1 MVYQSRRRR
10 SIHALLISLIIYLC
24 IAIAWTFIYYQQ
36 DGEGFEDLI
45 EIQLLDEKELLKSRR
60 ETLKPPPPKR
70 IKVPRQVQSSIAHAH
85 QPETIK
91 LTTSANRI
99 SETFQP
105 SAQPLLHSAT
115 PDQHNP
121 EDQLPDITTATERLN
136 SRETRINE
144 TVSTRYQTS
153 NGRGVKSNRQRA
165 KGSGKDG
172 VHALESTGASDIG
185 VVGDSPG
192 KRGSSQGDGST
203 PSDTASDSPF
213 AEALRRIAD
222 HIIAT
227 RTKDHVDVVFVLD
240 TSASMRDNIQQVAD
254 NLFSMTN
261 AFDEINIEYFLG
273 MTEFSVRH
281 QGQILKRRPLVPDV
295 GMLRHQMR
303 NIRLSGDEHALDAIM
318 DTFNSL
324 EFRSDA
330 DKFLV
335 LVTDEPATTQFGMD
349 SDPDEMRQK
358 VIDTCQLYEL
368 HVNVLGHTE
377 KYQMRLAEET
387 GGLWQEI
394 PGGVRQRTSLQTS
407 PISRGGLVQLF
418 RTVATDIRRNA
429 GALLFSVGLEFQVA
443 LDDHGDILTKKLRR
457 EFQRH
462 NVILSD
468 TWRLT
473 ESATTLVRS
482 PGELW
487 VITDH
492 DYGRIYTVRK
502 EGDKLNIYLGGHP
515 EATALPIVD
524 IVIMLDYSRSMG
536 GKSEAIM
543 LGISALIGR
552 LNLLPIDYQIG
563 LIRFAEAKDAI
574 KSVDG
579 TDVIQMPIRE
589 TGIRNLLAEPFGGDE
604 HLTDA
609 VAKGLRQFHFRRDS
623 RRFILV
629 LTDEPTTGTIPPERA
644 IMLCQSLGVRAY
656 VIGVPGKG
664 DFQWKLTK
672 QTGGRFFPM
681 PKHHS
686 QTYPYQ

>member
-1 MVYQSRRRR
+1 MIPQNRRRR

-24 IAIAWTFIYYQQ
+24 IAITLTFIYYQQ
-36 DGEGFEDLI
+36 NGQRFEDLVEI
-45 EIQLLDEKELLKSRR
+45 ELLDEKDLLKSRR

-70 IKVPRQVQSSIAHAH
+70 IRVPRQFQSSIVH
-85 QPETIK
+85 QPQTIK
-91 LTTSANRI
+91 LTTSANQI
-99 SETFQP
+99 SETLQL

-121 EDQLPDITTATERLN
+121 QDQLPDVTTVAERLN
-136 SRETRINE
+136 RREARINE
-144 TVSTRYQTS
+144 EVSTRFQTS
-153 NGRGVKSNRQRA
+153 DGEGVRSNRQRA
-165 KGSGKDG
+165 KGSSKGG
-172 VHALESTGASDIG
+172 IHALESASTSDIG
-185 VVGDSPG
+185 TVGNRPG
-192 KRGSSQGDGST
+192 QRGSGHEEGST
-203 PSDTASDSPF
+203 TSDTAPDTPF
-213 AEALRRIAD
+213 AEALRRIAE
-222 HIIAT
+222 HIIDTCT
-227 RTKDHVDVVFVLD
+227 RDQVDVVFVLD

-254 NLFSMTN
+254 NLFSMTD

-281 QGQILKRRPLVPDV
+281 EGQVLKRRPLVPDV

-303 NIRLSGDEHALDAIM
+303 KIRLSGDEHALDAMM
-318 DTFNSL
+318 DTFNSM
-324 EFRSDA
+324 EFRTNA

-335 LVTDEPATTQFGMD
+335 LVTDEPATTRFGMD
-349 SDPDEMRQK
+349 SDPDEVRQK

-377 KYQMRLAEET
+377 KYQTRLAEET

-394 PGGVRQRTSLQTS
+394 PGGVRQRASLRAS
-407 PISRGGLVQLF
+407 PTSRGGLVQIF
-418 RTVATDIRRNA
+418 RTIATDIRRNA
-429 GALLFSVGLEFQVA
+429 GALLFSVGLEFQA
-443 LDDHGDILTKKLRR
+443 AFDDHGDILTAKLRR
-457 EFQRH
+457 EFQKH
-462 NVILSD
+462 NVILSE
-468 TWRLT
+468 TWRLA

-482 PGELW
+482 PGEVW

-492 DYGRIYTVRK
+492 GSGRVYTIRK
-502 EGDKLNIYLGGHP
+502 EGDKLNVYLGIHP
-515 EATALPIVD
+515 EAPTHQIAD

-543 LGISALIGR
+543 LGISTLIGR

-579 TDVIQMPIRE
+579 ADIIQMPIRE
-589 TGIRNLLAEPFGGDE
+589 TGIRDLLAEPFGGDE

-609 VAKGLRQFHFRRDS
+609 IAKGLRQFHFRRDS

-664 DFQWKLTK
+664 DFQWKLTE
-672 QTGGRFFPM
+672 QTGGRFFRM
-681 PKHHS
+681 PKHLRQS
-686 QTYPYQ
+686 NPDQ

>member
-1 MVYQSRRRR
+1 MIYQSRRRR
-10 SIHALLISLIIYLC
+10 SIHALLISLIIYFC
-24 IAIAWTFIYYQQ
+24 IAIVWTFIYYRQ
-36 DGEGFEDLI
+36 DGEGFEDVV
-45 EIQLLDEKELLKSRR
+45 EVQLLDEKELLKSRR

-70 IKVPRQVQSSIAHAH
+70 IRVPRHVQSSIAH
-85 QPETIK
+85 QPQTIK

-99 SETFQP
+99 SEALQP

-115 PDQHNP
+115 PNQHNP
-121 EDQLPDITTATERLN
+121 QDQLPDVTTVAERIN

-144 TVSTRYQTS
+144 EVSTRFQAS
-153 NGRGVKSNRQRA
+153 DGEGVRSHRQRA
-165 KGSGKDG
+165 KGNGKDG
-172 VHALESTGASDIG
+172 IHALQSTGTSYIG
-185 VVGDSPG
+185 VVGDRPG
-192 KRGSSQGDGST
+192 QRGSGQGDDSIMG
-203 PSDTASDSPF
+203 DSPY

-222 HIIAT
+222 HIVAT

-240 TSASMRDNIQQVAD
+240 TSASMQDNLQRVAD

-273 MTEFSVRH
+273 MTEFSVR
-281 QGQILKRRPLVPDV
+281 QEGQVLKRRPLVPDV
-295 GMLRHQMR
+295 GMLRHRMK

-318 DTFNSL
+318 DTFNSM

-335 LVTDEPATTQFGMD
+335 LVTDEPATTQFTMD
-349 SDPDEMRQK
+349 SEPDEMRQK

-394 PGGVRQRTSLQTS
+394 PGGVRQRTSLQVS
-407 PISRGGLVQLF
+407 PTSRGGLIQIF
-418 RTVATDIRRNA
+418 RTIATDIRRNT
-429 GALLFSVGLEFQVA
+429 GALLFSLELEFQAA
-443 LDDHGDILTKKLRR
+443 LDDREKMFTKELRR
-457 EFQRH
+457 EFHKH
-462 NVILSD
+462 NVFLSD
-468 TWRLT
+468 DWQ
-473 ESATTLVRS
+473 SAGSTTPLVRS
-482 PGELW
+482 SGEMW
-487 VITDH
+487 VIID
-492 DYGRIYTVRK
+492 DAGRSYTMRK
-502 EGDKLNIYLGGHP
+502 ERGKLNVYRGVHP
-515 EATALPIVD
+515 ESSAQLVVD

-536 GKSEAIM
+536 GKAEAIM
-543 LGISALIGR
+543 MGISALIGR
-552 LNLLPIDYQIG
+552 LDFLPIDYQIG

-574 KSVDG
+574 KSINGAEVTQRPLG
-579 TDVIQMPIRE
+579 EGAIRHLME
-589 TGIRNLLAEPFGGDE
+589 LPFGGDE

-609 VAKGLRQFHFRRDS
+609 IVKGLPQFRFRRDS
-623 RRFILV
+623 CRFILV
-629 LTDEPTTGTIPPERA
+629 LTDEPTTGTVPLERA
-644 IMLCQSLGVRAY
+644 ITLCQSLGIRAY

-664 DFQWKLTK
+664 DLQWKLTK

>member
-1 MVYQSRRRR
+1 MIYQNRRRR
-10 SIHALLISLIIYLC
+10 SIHALLISLIFYLC
-24 IAIAWTFIYYQQ
+24 IAITWTFIYYQQ
-36 DGEGFEDLI
+36 DREGFEDVI
-45 EIQLLDEKELLKSRR
+45 EIQLLNEKELLKSRR

-70 IKVPRQVQSSIAHAH
+70 IRVPRQVQSSIAH
-85 QPETIK
+85 QPQTIK
-91 LTTSANRI
+91 LTTSANRM
-99 SETFQP
+99 SETLQP
-105 SAQPLLHSAT
+105 SVQPLLHSAT
-115 PDQHNP
+115 PNQHNP
-121 EDQLPDITTATERLN
+121 QDQLPDVTTAAERLN
-136 SRETRINE
+136 SRETQIDE
-144 TVSTRYQTS
+144 TVSTRFQTS
-153 NGRGVKSNRQRA
+153 DGAGARSHRQRA
-165 KGSGKDG
+165 KASGKG
-172 VHALESTGASDIG
+172 GLHALESTGTSDIG
-185 VVGDSPG
+185 TVGDRPG
-192 KRGSSQGDGST
+192 QHGSGKGDGST
-203 PSDTASDSPF
+203 TSDSASDNPY
-213 AEALRRIAD
+213 AQALRRIAE
-222 HIIAT
+222 HVTAT
-227 RTKDHVDVVFVLD
+227 RTKDQVDVVFVLD
-240 TSASMRDNIQQVAD
+240 TSGSMRDNIQQVAD

-261 AFDEINIEYFLG
+261 AFDRINIEYFLG

-281 QGQILKRRPLVPDV
+281 EGQILKRRPLVPDV

-318 DTFNSL
+318 DTFNSM
-324 EFRSDA
+324 EFRSSA

-335 LVTDEPATTQFGMD
+335 LVTDEPATTQLGMD
-349 SDPDEMRQK
+349 FDLDEMRQK
-358 VIDTCQLYEL
+358 VIDTCRLYEL

-377 KYQMRLAEET
+377 KYQTRLAEET
-387 GGLWQEI
+387 DGLWQEI
-394 PGGVRQRTSLQTS
+394 PGGVSQRASLRASPTSK
-407 PISRGGLVQLF
+407 GGLVHLF
-418 RTVATDIRRNA
+418 RTIATDIRRNA
-429 GALLFSVGLEFQVA
+429 GALLFSVGLEFQAA
-443 LDDHGDILTKKLRR
+443 LNDHGDILTKKLRR
-457 EFQRH
+457 EFQKH

-473 ESATTLVRS
+473 ESATTFVRLQ
-482 PGELW
+482 GEMW

-502 EGDKLNIYLGGHP
+502 EGEKLNIYLGGHP
-515 EATALPIVD
+515 EANARPIVD

-536 GKSEAIM
+536 GKSEALM

-579 TDVIQMPIRE
+579 AEVIQMPIKE
-589 TGIRNLLAEPFGGDE
+589 TGIRDLMALPFGGDE

-609 VAKGLRQFHFRRDS
+609 IVKGLPQFRFRRDS

-629 LTDEPTTGTIPPERA
+629 LTDEPTTGTVPLERA
-644 IMLCQSLGVRAY
+644 ITLCQSLGVRAY

-664 DFQWKLTK
+664 DLQWKLTK